1 MKIVCRMSSVPLTM
15 FKTIVYIKK
24 GAPFS
29 LLLYMSHGDFDWHQL
44 TASAHAKAC
53 SEKSCFILI
62 YVLYKDSK
70 KERTSVWVSSNF
82 LTAITIIITSWHKI
96 LKIFKIWI
104 ITCVLFCLWC
114 TSEDF
119 NIYLIIL
126 SFMTNHSLH
135 PYNPLFISHA
145 FCATWCG
152 T

>member
-29 LLLYMSHGDFDWHQL
+29 LLLDMAHEDFDWHQL

-53 SEKSCFILI
+53 SDKIRFILI
-62 YVLYKDSK
+62 YYVKTK
-70 KERTSVWVSSNF
+70 KRNALLFESPAIFLPPSPLSS
-82 LTAITIIITSWHKI
+82 LHDTIFWRY
-96 LKIFKIWI
+96 LKSGLLRA
-104 ITCVLFCLWC
+104 CFCLWC

-119 NIYLIIL
+119 NIYLIIP

-145 FCATWCG
+145 FCAPWCG